1 MAGNVNDNNNNKHPH
16 YQTLPSHRTILQTV
30 GGDITNTTNR
40 RHLLTWQEGVTS
52 SDNGGQDNTVG
63 YKWLQWL
70 VTLGAAATQPS
81 DPRQDN
87 IDTTSASEAP
97 SAAAGGWGKRKIFYK
112 WKCQAAAACPRPVPA
127 DLTRGK
133 TEEEAVSGEEW
144 EEAESESWEPREK
157 IWPLLVVV
165 RLSQARWGRIA
176 EIFFCSPNIF
186 PLPRSHTH
194 VWKVQYIPGSCRCM
208 SLMLWLPQDLVYDTL
223 NRAQFW
229 SS

>member
-1 MAGNVNDNNNNKHPH
+1 MTITITNTHITQH
-16 YQTLPSHRTILQTV
+16 YPRHRTILQTV

-52 SDNGGQDNTVG
+52 SNNGGQDNTVG

-70 VTLGAAATQPS
+70 VTLGAAATQRG

-176 EIFFCSPNIF
+176 DIFCSPNIF
-186 PLPRSHTH
+186 PLSRSHTH
-194 VWKVQYIPGSCRCM
+194 VWKVQYIPGSCCRM

>member
-16 YQTLPSHRTILQTV
+16 YQTLPSHQTILRTV

-70 VTLGAAATQPS
+70 VTQGAAATQPS

-133 TEEEAVSGEEW
+133 TEEEAVSGEG
-144 EEAESESWEPREK
+144 SEKKLKARAGSRERK
-157 IWPLLVVV
+157 YDLCWLSCGLVK
-165 RLSQARWGRIA
+165 QG
-176 EIFFCSPNIF
+176 ED
-186 PLPRSHTH
+186 
-194 VWKVQYIPGSCRCM
+194 G
-208 SLMLWLPQDLVYDTL
+208 
-223 NRAQFW
+223 
-229 SS
+229 